1 MTALDDAYE
10 PALRELVVRA
20 FARMDDRLEA
30 AAPTLA
36 GHVQAWRGTLSGTAP
51 PVAYFLH
58 ERAFPMLL
66 LPWWIEAG
74 IRDGGPGGSAGRSGP
89 DSPDPAFHADVVY
102 STLTGYYF
110 VRMIDDLMDRE
121 RPPAGEVLPAL
132 IFFHT
137 EFQGAYR
144 GHFPDGHPFWATFE
158 AASYASAEAASRDA
172 GLVDIDRER
181 FERISARKISGGKVP
196 IAAVCHRYR
205 RADQL
210 GRWFGFVD
218 LLGCWH
224 QMLND
229 MLDWNRDLE
238 GGRRTYFLSEASRQS
253 PTLSTA
259 EWVVSSG
266 LAWGYAELEDRMAE
280 LLRAARALDCPPLV
294 AYLEGRRATVA
305 REWQA
310 MTSSLEA
317 ITKLARVLR

>member
-1 MTALDDAYE
+1 MDDAYE
-10 PALRELVVRA
+10 PALRDLVERA
-20 FARMDDRLEA
+20 FSRMDRRLGA
-30 AAPTLA
+30 GAPTLSA
-36 GHVQAWRGTLSGTAP
+36 HVQAWRQTLSGTAP
-51 PVAYFLH
+51 AAGYFLH

-74 IRDGGPGGSAGRSGP
+74 IRDGGVGGSAGQSGP

-110 VRMIDDLMDRE
+110 VRMIDDLMDHE
-121 RPPAGEVLPAL
+121 RPPAAEVLPAL

-172 GLVDIDRER
+172 GLGDVDRAR

-196 IAAVCHRYR
+196 ISAVCHRYG
-205 RADQL
+205 RADL
-210 GRWFGFVD
+210 LEPWFAFVD

-238 GGRRTYFLSEASRQS
+238 QGRTTYFLSEASRQA

-259 EWVVSSG
+259 EWVVSAG
-266 LAWGYAELEDRMAE
+266 LAWGLAQLEAWMTE
-280 LLRAARALDCPPLV
+280 LLRAARELDRPPLV
-294 AYLEGRRATVA
+294 AYLEGRQATVA

-310 MTSSLEA
+310 IAGSLEA
-317 ITKLARVLR
+317 ITRLARVLR